1 MTAIATGIVIG
12 KDGCEA
18 DTFNGNEILAIAVQN
33 TARMDASAISLG
45 EQQITLKK
53 GEKFP
58 ISFNVEYDEEAA
70 SKVPDYGFTLRARIE
85 DDKGNLLYINDT
97 RTSAKGNKIEVKKV

>member
-33 TARMDASAISLG
+33 TARMDASAIPLG
-45 EQQITLKK
+45 E
-53 GEKFP
+53 
-58 ISFNVEYDEEAA
+58 
-70 SKVPDYGFTLRARIE
+70 
-85 DDKGNLLYINDT
+85 
-97 RTSAKGNKIEVKKV
+97 